1 MAAGLFPVIGVAETI
16 NAKDQYD
23 RQYKPSYQWDFERG
37 DFVRDGANKILTCS
51 GVEAYK
57 TWCMKA
63 VNTERKTCLA
73 YTGEIGAEMISA
85 FRKPSRKTQESAIER
100 TIRETLMTNPRTE
113 YVRNFSFVWSGDS
126 VIVRFTVKGIDYD
139 SFQLEL

>member
-1 MAAGLFPVIGVAETI
+1 MAEGLFPVIGMAEAVS
-16 NAKDQYD
+16 AKEQYD
-23 RQYKPSYQWDFERG
+23 RQYKPSYLWDFEKG

-51 GVEAYK
+51 GIEAYK
-57 TWCMKA
+57 TWCIKA

-73 YTGEIGAEMISA
+73 YTNEIGSEMVSA

-113 YVRNFSFVWSGDS
+113 YVRNFSFTWSSDS
-126 VIVRFTVKGIDYD
+126 VSVRFTVKGIEYD
-139 SFQLEL
+139 SFQMKL